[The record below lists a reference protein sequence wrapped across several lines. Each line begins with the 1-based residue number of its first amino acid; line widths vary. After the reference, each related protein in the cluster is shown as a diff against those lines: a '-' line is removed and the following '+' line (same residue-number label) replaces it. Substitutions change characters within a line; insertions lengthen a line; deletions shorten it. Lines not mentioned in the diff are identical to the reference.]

1 MERLPLSVALI
12 SLNEEDNIGRTL
24 ESIRDIALEIVVV
37 DSHSTDKTRE
47 IAHRYGAV
55 VYEEDWKGH
64 IDQKNSA
71 LEKCTQEYIL
81 SLDCDEVVS
90 DDLKQ
95 SIINA
100 VQNQQ
105 ADGFYVNRKTYYVG
119 SFLEHTWQPE
129 WRLRLIRKSSH
140 PKWGGYDPH
149 DSLFIDGKAK
159 KLTGGDLY
167 HYSYKDVE
175 DHYNRALTYSKL
187 VSQAYRTMG
196 KRFRTYN
203 LIFNPCIAFIKTY
216 FLKLGFL
223 DGIRGLSVSVSEA
236 FSTFLKYLYL
246 WEIKRTEDPAKKV

>member
-1 MERLPLSVALI
+1 MERLPLSVTLI

-24 ESIRDIALEIVVV
+24 ESIKDIAFEIVVV

-47 IAHRYGAV
+47 IAKRYGAE

-81 SLDCDEVVS
+81 SIDCDEVVS
-90 DDLKQ
+90 TDLKD
-95 SIINA
+95 SIISA
-100 VQNQQ
+100 VKNRE
-105 ADGFYVNRKTYYVG
+105 ADGFYVNRKTSYLG
-119 SFLEHTWQPE
+119 KFLEHTWQPE
-129 WRLRLIRKSSH
+129 WRLRLIRRSSN

-149 DSLFIDGKAK
+149 DSLYIVGKTK
-159 KLTGGDLY
+159 KLKGDLY

-175 DHYNRALTYSKL
+175 DHYKRALTYSKL
-187 VSQAYRTMG
+187 VSGAYRKMG
-196 KRFRTYN
+196 KRFRVYN
-203 LIFNPCIAFIKTY
+203 LIFNPAIAFMKNY
-216 FLKLGFL
+216 FFKMGFL

-246 WEIKRTEDPAKKV
+246 WEIKNAEDLARKK